1 MNRFAPINWF
11 TSALVL
17 GLVLIIG
24 EVWGLRE
31 LRAAAGRAV
40 AALEQKKQERDWL
53 ARQSPALN
61 AENEAAIVADLAATN
76 RLLTELRASLQGR
89 EPTLFAPPAPA
100 KSIDAFFEL
109 ANFVEKLRTRAAQ
122 AQVALKPD
130 ERFGFATHANEGPVV
145 AQLPIVHRQQ
155 LATQYLVE
163 TLLES
168 RPLALLDVRRERP
181 DAGGPRVSG
190 DRADDFFML
199 DPAMSIRQPGQVDSV
214 ALRVE
219 FTGQTAALRN
229 FLNSLAAFRQ
239 PVVVRSVEVE
249 PLATAAN
256 SSATAQ
262 TATAGSPVPLVRQS
276 LSKFAVTVEF
286 VLLADNPVTSAP

>member
-1 MNRFAPINWF
+1 MVLC
-11 TSALVL
+11 LVL
-17 GLVLIIG
+17 LAG

-31 LRAAAGRAV
+31 SRVAAGRAL
-40 AALEQKKQERDWL
+40 ASLEQKKQERDWL

-61 AENEAAIVADLAATN
+61 PENETAIAADLDATN
-76 RLLTELRASLQGR
+76 RLLAELRASLQGKD
-89 EPTLFAPPAPA
+89 PTGFATPAPA
-100 KSIDAFFEL
+100 KPIDAFFEL
-109 ANFVEKLRTRAAQ
+109 ANFVEKLRIRAAQ
-122 AQVALKPD
+122 AQVVLKPD
-130 ERFGFATHANEGPVV
+130 ERFGFATYTNEGPVV
-145 AQLPIVHRQQ
+145 GQLPAVHRQQ

-168 RPLALLDVRRERP
+168 RPLALLAVRRERP
-181 DAGGPRVSG
+181 VADGPRDAR
-190 DRADDFFML
+190 DRADDFFAL
-199 DPAMSIRQPGQVDSV
+199 DPALSIRQPGQVESV
-214 ALRVE
+214 AIRVE

-249 PLATAAN
+249 PLAAAA
-256 SSATAQ
+256 SSGTTAQ

-276 LSKFAVTVEF
+276 LSKFAVAVEF

>member
-1 MNRFAPINWF
+1 MNRLAPINLL
-11 TSALVL
+11 TSVLIL
-17 GLVLIIG
+17 GLVLIAG
-24 EVWGLRE
+24 EVWGLQQSRV
-31 LRAAAGRAV
+31 AAGRAV

-53 ARQSPALN
+53 ARQTPALN
-61 AENEAAIVADLAATN
+61 ADNEAAIVADLAATN
-76 RLLTELRASLQGR
+76 RLLVELRAALQGR
-89 EPTLFAPPAPA
+89 DPTVFSTPAPA
-100 KSIDAFFEL
+100 KPIDAYFAL
-109 ANFVEKLRTRAAQ
+109 ADFVEKLRIRAAQ
-122 AQVALKPD
+122 AQVVLKPD
-130 ERFGFATHANEGPVV
+130 ERFGFATHTNEGPVIG
-145 AQLPIVHRQQ
+145 QLSAVHQQQ
-155 LATQYLVE
+155 LATRYLVE

-168 RPLALLDVRRERP
+168 RPLALLAVRRERP

-190 DRADDFFML
+190 DRADDFFVL
-199 DPAMSIRQPGQVDSV
+199 DPALSIRQPGQVGSV

-249 PLATAAN
+249 PLAIAAG
-256 SSATAQ
+256 SGATPPA
-262 TATAGSPVPLVRQS
+262 AAAGSPVPLVRPS